1 MRSPGRLRLSVVAL
15 VLVLTACTASDDVTT
30 STSDPLVTT
39 SQASSTTTPPVPA
52 STEATTTTIEI
63 VSPLRPPTGEV
74 IATGEGWELTDV
86 EFAELVDFTARA
98 MQRSFPDPVA
108 VEVLGTS
115 GITDATATGFEFLTN
130 EQWELL
136 RALGLVTNDHSLDV
150 VNEIRRERL
159 RGTCCTEDGDLLIVQ
174 VEDAGSEELT
184 KVVIVHELVH
194 ALLTQS
200 PPQGVVPSEAFD
212 EPADVVSSAAEG
224 VPQWVAMRYHAAL
237 TVAEQEAMAEE
248 LPIIRSVDLAA
259 GVPPAAAE
267 LLGFGYVRGP
277 VLIDGITAAG
287 VERPYDKVVDRFPA
301 SSEQVL
307 FPAAY
312 VEAELPVPVSPPG
325 LPSGVAGTASG
336 RLGSLYLMMMAKT
349 VVDETT
355 ALELV
360 RAWAGDSY
368 VQWSE
373 GSKSCLALEIAMD
386 DGPAA
391 VALSDV
397 LQTWAGERVDATVDV
412 AGSSV
417 SVGSCSG

>member
-1 MRSPGRLRLSVVAL
+1 MPRCLSRLPPLVALAL
-15 VLVLTACTASDDVTT
+15 VLFACTTSSSATT
-30 STSDPLVTT
+30 STSAPRVAT
-39 SQASSTTTPPVPA
+39 SEASSTTDPPVTS
-52 STEATTTTIEI
+52 STAATTTIEI
-63 VSPLRPPTGEV
+63 VSPLPPPTGDV

-108 VEVLGTS
+108 VEVLGPS

-130 EQWELL
+130 AQWELL
-136 RALGLVTNDHSLDV
+136 RALGLVTNGHSLEV
-150 VNEIRRERL
+150 VNETRRQRL
-159 RGTCCTEDGDLLIVQ
+159 RGTCCTQDGDLLIVQ

-212 EPADVVSSAAEG
+212 EPADVVSGAAEG
-224 VPQWVAMRYHAAL
+224 VPQWMATRYHAAL

-277 VLIDGITAAG
+277 ALIDGITAAG
-287 VERPYDKVVDRFPA
+287 VERPHDKVVDRFPA
-301 SSEQVL
+301 TSEQVL

-312 VEAELPVPVSPPG
+312 VEAELPVTVSPPR
-325 LPSGVAGTASG
+325 LPSGVAGMVSG

-349 VVDETT
+349 VVDEAT

-373 GSKSCLALEIAMD
+373 GSQSCLAVEIAID
-386 DGPAA
+386 DEPSA
-391 VALSDV
+391 VALSDL
-397 LQTWAGERVDATVDV
+397 LQTWARERVDATVDV